1 MTFLNGCCLLICHLI
16 ELENDKLQQSSI
28 FTRHYDTDERCT
40 NDAVWKQKYL
50 SRFLFFKLLVDI
62 FKVNAKDMSFLKP
75 TKFCIRR
82 NNNKVDSIKT
92 GRVVITHLLLW
103 CDLEKCMYTTIF
115 KLMLIKFYCH
125 YLIYKYNFTF
135 LLFHMTYKKIK
146 KQTIKNHLNFKGLF
160 RPFLTFSF
168 QHFSSSKF
176 ENW

>member
-1 MTFLNGCCLLICHLI
+1 MSGASAVQKHHLI
-16 ELENDKLQQSSI
+16 PYRTPLLWCLAVNSANQWKHKLKV
-28 FTRHYDTDERCT
+28 F
-40 NDAVWKQKYL
+40 AVEKEMIYL
-50 SRFLFFKLLVDI
+50 
-62 FKVNAKDMSFLKP
+62 NAR
-75 TKFCIRR
+75 KFCIRR